1 MFAFVGWKLTEQR
14 AEPRTEEAGSRT
26 KDGLARPSLYLGGN
40 HFFALLGVA
49 ALTTAASA
57 LANNLPVTAAVATVL
72 TAGPASYAA
81 LIGLTVGAL
90 ATPHGSV
97 ATMIASDL
105 AGEDGEL
112 RLKTLVPAT
121 GLAVFCATFLLWA
134 TL

>member
-1 MFAFVGWKLTEQR
+1 MAHRAQLVGLLAVLR
-14 AEPRTEEAGSRT
+14 
-26 KDGLARPSLYLGGN
+26 GLAPSLSLAGHG
-40 HFFALLGVA
+40 FFTLLGVA
-49 ALTTAASA
+49 VFTAAASA
-57 LANNLPVTAAVATVL
+57 LANNLPVTAAVATLL
-72 TAGPASYAA
+72 TVGPASYAA

-112 RLKTLVPAT
+112 RLKTLVPAA
-121 GLAVFCATFLLWA
+121 GLAVLCATLLLWA